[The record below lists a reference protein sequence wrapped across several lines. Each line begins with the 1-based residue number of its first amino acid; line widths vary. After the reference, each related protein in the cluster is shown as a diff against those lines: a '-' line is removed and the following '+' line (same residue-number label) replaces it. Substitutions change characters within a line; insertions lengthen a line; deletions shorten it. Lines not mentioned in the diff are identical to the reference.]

1 MFVHPHLGTIKEK
14 ANNCTNA
21 HFMLIEGM
29 SKLLTRKVKRCKS
42 LDFHVS
48 GLKWK
53 FVIHSDVVKDYI
65 SFFLHITDEK
75 CTGSNWQINCSVK
88 LSVVSQNGPP
98 DICKVFVT
106 CFDEK
111 YPSWGQ
117 DMFITDEVLK
127 EKYLLND
134 KAVFSAEITNVK
146 PNFLKVTSISP
157 TMGTAESLKLMDV
170 ARKNSRFTWKITR
183 FSSFDGVTHSS
194 YEFTLGPR
202 RWKLEMYPKGDK
214 RGKGHLSFYLT
225 ATDYVTNL
233 PKGPTLAVYKLRLL
247 DQLKRNHKEP
257 EYQALFAP
265 GANSWGCSKYIPL
278 TELHNTSN
286 GYLVND
292 QIYLSVEFLIVSTTE
307 YL

>member
-1 MFVHPHLGTIKEK
+1 MGLTSLEGTIKEN

-29 SKLLTRKVKRCKS
+29 SKLLTRKVKRCES

-48 GLKWK
+48 GLK
-53 FVIHSDVVKDYI
+53 
-65 SFFLHITDEK
+65 
-75 CTGSNWQINCSVK
+75 CVK
-88 LSVVSQNGPP
+88 LSVVSQTGPP
-98 DICKVFVT
+98 DICKVFVM

-111 YPSWGQ
+111 HPSWGQ
-117 DMFITDEVLK
+117 DIFITDKVLE

-146 PNFLKVTSISP
+146 PNFLKVTSISR

-202 RWKLEMYPKGDK
+202 TWKLEMYPKGDK
-214 RGKGHLSFYLT
+214 GGEGHLSFYLT

-265 GANSWGCSKYIPL
+265 GANCWGCSKYIPL